1 MATDSITKKVELNRV
16 NVERFYEL
24 YGNLSLTW
32 ALDNLLEA
40 FIQAHD
46 VSPKDLMALG
56 AKELKRRMSG
66 NDSVSDV

>member
-1 MATDSITKKVELNRV
+1 MSDTIVKKVELNRK

-24 YGNLSLTW
+24 YGSLSLTW

-40 FIQAHD
+40 FIHEHE

-56 AKELKRRMSG
+56 AKELKRRLGG
-66 NDSVSDV
+66 NDSLPDV